1 MFMSVAEQ
9 EIPFIVKNIYS
20 AENFNMGEKF
30 RNFSFREGEQKFSSE
45 REMRSLKLLVS

>member
-30 RNFSFREGEQKFSSE
+30 RNFLFVKGSKNSHPRG
-45 REMRSLKLLVS
+45 R